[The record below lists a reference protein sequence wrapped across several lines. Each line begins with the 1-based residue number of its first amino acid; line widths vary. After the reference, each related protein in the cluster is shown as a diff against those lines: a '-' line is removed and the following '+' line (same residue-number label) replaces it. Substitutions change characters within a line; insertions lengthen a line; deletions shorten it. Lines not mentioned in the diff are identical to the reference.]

1 MALVEE
7 LAKHG
12 CRLAAS
18 PICKYCTGEVAKCA
32 ACEYSSMPSRKLEG
46 VLVEWYQQQRLL
58 EEYPF
63 PFEEDRCGLCKTTPN
78 PASTTAHAVITNK
91 EMNVYKDRVGTDVDF
106 NHGQLSVDVPCCEE
120 CKQRIQSMKTK
131 HKIAI
136 ALGFLVGA
144 LLLIGINFSTPE
156 MDTALR
162 FCVFVMS
169 VVLGFGTYL
178 GVSKL
183 FWSQASSLTTLDV
196 FDLKPV
202 NPIKDRRWFLV
213 GKQPFIPSFTFE
225 KGTKK
230 KSR

>member
-18 PICKYCTGEVAKCA
+18 PICKYCTGEVAKCS
-32 ACEYSSMPSRKLEG
+32 ACEYSSLPSRKLEG
-46 VLVEWYQQQRLL
+46 VLVEWYQEQKLL

-63 PFEEDRCGLCKTTPN
+63 PFEEGKCGLCKTTPN

-91 EMNVYKDRVGTDVDF
+91 EMNVYRDRVGTNVDF

-120 CKQRIQSMKTK
+120 CRQRIQSMKTK
-131 HKIAI
+131 HRIAVF
-136 ALGFLVGA
+136 LGFLVGTA
-144 LLLIGINFSTPE
+144 LLVGVNFSTPE

-169 VVLGFGTYL
+169 VVVGFGVYIGTN
-178 GVSKL
+178 KL
-183 FWSQASSLTTLDV
+183 FWSQASSLTALDV
-196 FDLKPV
+196 FDLPKAASL
-202 NPIKDRRWFLV
+202 KDRKWFIV
-213 GKQPFIPSFTFE
+213 GKQTFAPSFTFE
-225 KGTKK
+225 KHGKK